1 MKILKRVLMI
11 ICIIVLL
18 GINKSLAVTGTVK
31 ASAIRVRE
39 KPNTT
44 SSIITN
50 VYENDIVEILETDG
64 DWCKIKSNNGTGYV
78 KKEFLAISSE
88 KKSESNNNVVSN
100 NKETKNTAS
109 EMNTISKNINENTS
123 IISENNKAE
132 NTTNN
137 EEIPNNTEIKYTT
150 NTAVSLRL
158 LPSMTSKA
166 ISQLETGKQI
176 TKLLEI
182 SNWVKVTDGSLQG
195 WVNKSKITE
204 NTSIQNDVSQ
214 KEETNKDEVPNEQ
227 LQETTSERPTET
239 NTNKNGKIKVE
250 TAKVR
255 KTPSTSADIVGT
267 LDYYDEVT
275 IVSEEGDWYKIT
287 AKGISGYISKSLV
300 TVSVSSRSLTENRKE
315 DDTSVINEEANK
327 KVTEALVN
335 NENEKKTQSSQIV
348 DYAKQF
354 LGTSY
359 VSGGKTPESG
369 FDCSGF
375 TKYVFSNFGYSL
387 GNTAASQN
395 NLGKEVSRDSMKP
408 GDLIL
413 FYDEGKSKIGHT
425 GIYVGD
431 GNFVHAA
438 NASRGV
444 VTDNLNTNSYYNSRF
459 ITAKRIVE

>member
-1 MKILKRVLMI
+1 MNILKRVLMI
-11 ICIIVLL
+11 ICIIVFLC
-18 GINKSLAVTGTVK
+18 INKSLAVTGTVK

-78 KKEFLAISSE
+78 KKEFLAISSQ
-88 KKSESNNNVVSN
+88 KKTSANNNDVSN
-100 NKETKNTAS
+100 SKETKNTV
-109 EMNTISKNINENTS
+109 NTTSNNINENTS
-123 IISENNKAE
+123 VMSENNIAE

-137 EEIPNNTEIKYTT
+137 EETQNNTEIKYTT

-158 LPSMTSKA
+158 LPSMSSKA
-166 ISQLETGKQI
+166 ILQLEGGKQI

-182 SNWVKVTDGSLQG
+182 SNWIKVTDGSLQG
-195 WVNKSKITE
+195 WVNKAKITE
-204 NTSIQNDVSQ
+204 NTSIQNSVSP
-214 KEETNKDEVPNEQ
+214 KEEINEEEIPKEQ
-227 LQETTSERPTET
+227 PKETTSEKPAET
-239 NTNKNGKIKVE
+239 NTNKNGKVKVE

-267 LDYYDEVT
+267 LDYYDDVT

-300 TVSVSSRSLTENRKE
+300 TVKVSSRGLTENRKE
-315 DDTSVINEEANK
+315 DTSVINEEANK
-327 KVTEALVN
+327 EVTAALSN
-335 NENEKKTQSSQIV
+335 NENEKKSQSSQVV

-395 NLGKEVSRDSMKP
+395 NLGKEVARDSMRP